1 MKDIGARYVN
11 EESRGDR
18 RIRSGGDRAGPR
30 LPRENVRMRRGSDE
44 RTGSRVDG
52 VQASGSGPAFGP
64 LVYAIHGGTPDV
76 EQAAFIAPGAV
87 LVGAVT
93 LGAGTSVWFGCVLRA
108 DGGSIT
114 VGRDVNIQDGSIL
127 HADPGFPTT
136 LGDRV
141 SLGHGAI
148 VHGATVENDVLIGM
162 RATVLNGAQ
171 IGEGSLIAAGALVR
185 PGTVVPPRS
194 LVAGVP
200 AVVRRLVNVEDAV
213 MIERTPLAYFRHAEA
228 HSAALAEH
236 RRA

>member
-1 MKDIGARYVN
+1 VN
-11 EESRGDR
+11 
-18 RIRSGGDRAGPR
+18 
-30 LPRENVRMRRGSDE
+30 
-44 RTGSRVDG
+44 G
-52 VQASGSGPAFGP
+52 VQASGGSPSFGP
-64 LVYAIHGGTPDV
+64 LIYAIHGSKPDV
-76 EQAAFIAPGAV
+76 AQAAFVAPGAV
-87 LVGAVT
+87 LIGAVT

-162 RATVLNGAQ
+162 RATVLNGAW
-171 IGEGSLIAAGALVR
+171 IGEGSLVAAGALVR

-200 AVVRRLVNVEDAV
+200 AVVRRPVNAEEMA
-213 MIERTPLAYFRHAEA
+213 MIEHTPLAYFRHAEA

-236 RRA
+236 RHA